1 MHAKPFIPTRLEVRT
16 EQGSAFVEVSRI
28 LRDPDLQD
36 RCLERRELKRVMKIL
51 QERGALPEQARPKP
65 AQPKRRRTSSPS
77 SKHR

>member
-1 MHAKPFIPTRLEVRT
+1 MQAKPFIPTRLEVRT
-16 EQGSAFVEVSRI
+16 EHGSAFVEVSRI

-51 QERGALPEQARPKP
+51 QERGALPEQARPKS
-65 AQPKRRRTSSPS
+65 AKPKRRRTSSAP

>member
-1 MHAKPFIPTRLEVRT
+1 MQAKPFIPARLEVRT
-16 EQGSAFVEVSRI
+16 EHGSAFVELSRI